1 MPEAYRFTLATAGRQ
16 IDQRARNSR
25 SGTDRH
31 RAGAHHGVVQ
41 LTHGQCPHQQIDF
54 TGLDLLATGGRI
66 VLRFGDEGDLW
77 RMLTL
82 GRFLWGVD
90 QPHAQ
95 SAGHPNRLETRQRLG
110 IAIDIFAQLSA
121 LIANVF
127 GVDEY
132 RWDARSD
139 HGRLQRADTRHL
151 KLVHK
156 ITGGEHG
163 AALAVIFRR
172 VDEFQH
178 DFRCGKGHSI
188 QLEITQLLYLAIGDR
203 HVGDDGLAN
212 VGLPDPYRA
221 GAVVRNTRRIDQ
233 PSMDGKGACRR
244 RQIATVTAPVDEGAV
259 DGDLAVEVVDIVI
272 RLAAF

>member
-1 MPEAYRFTLATAGRQ
+1 HRLPAIRPSTITRSSPLLSFSVLFTATAP
-16 IDQRARNSR
+16 SE
-25 SGTDRH
+25 
-31 RAGAHHGVVQ
+31 
-41 LTHGQCPHQQIDF
+41 LY
-54 TGLDLLATGGRI
+54 
-66 VLRFGDEGDLW
+66 
-77 RMLTL
+77 TL
-82 GRFLWGVD
+82 SLHD
-90 QPHAQ
+90 
-95 SAGHPNRLETRQRLG
+95 
-110 IAIDIFAQLSA
+110 A
-121 LIANVF
+121 LPIC
-127 GVDEY
+127 
-132 RWDARSD
+132 
-139 HGRLQRADTRHL
+139 ADTRHL

-178 DFRCGKGHSI
+178 DFRCGKGHSV

-233 PSMDGKGACRR
+233 PGMDGKGTRCR

-259 DGDLAVEVVDIVI
+259 DGDLAVEVVD
-272 RLAAF
+272 